1 MENFA
6 ATEVETEEAA
16 AVEELE
22 DSNLWKTSDFD
33 EYEVRTVRATNKI

>member
-22 DSNLWKTSDFD
+22 ESNLWKTSDFN
-33 EYEVRTVRATNKI
+33 EYEVRGTNKI